1 MILEHKD
8 ERKYATWK
16 LQGKFYEL
24 SFTAEDGKMQNLW
37 LSLMAGTRAGLSY
50 ATPNTLGSITLP
62 ELDDL
67 QEIIGKAQQII
78 EDEGL
83 RVKSVNSV
91 GEEDEEITDELR
103 DLNDRA

>member
-16 LQGKFYEL
+16 LEGKFYEL
-24 SFTAEDGKMQNLW
+24 SFTAEDGKIQNTW
-37 LSLMAGTRAGLSY
+37 LSLKARSERTSY
-50 ATPNTLGSITLP
+50 ATPNTLGSITIN

-67 QEIIGKAQQII
+67 QEVIEKAQQII

-83 RVKSVNSV
+83 LVKSVNAE
-91 GEEDEEITDELR
+91 GEEMKEITDELR
-103 DLNDRA
+103 DLNERA